1 MDGPILR
8 RDRPDAPLPAGP
20 EEVGMEVTERVRELC
35 EPVVADLDVQLYDV
49 ERAGGILRV
58 TVDQPGG
65 VPLDVVSEATRRI
78 SRLLD
83 EHDPVPGRYTL
94 EVTSPG
100 LERKLRTPVHFAGAV
115 GQPVTIKARTADGS
129 RQRVRGVLA
138 AADDAGVTVLANPA
152 ETAAETAG
160 DGGGDDAVTRVHVAY
175 ENVDSARTV
184 FEWTGGSTDG
194 LRAEQPSRPSRKA
207 SGHGDDQDDDK
218 DEVSNS

>member
-1 MDGPILR
+1 
-8 RDRPDAPLPAGP
+8 
-20 EEVGMEVTERVRELC
+20 MEVTERVRELC
-35 EPVVADLDVQLYDV
+35 EPVIADLDVQLYDV

-100 LERKLRTPVHFAGAV
+100 LERKLRTPAHFAGAV

-129 RQRVRGVLA
+129 RRRLRGVLA
-138 AADDAGVTVLANPA
+138 AVDDAGVTVLTGPGDG
-152 ETAAETAG
+152 TVDDAG
-160 DGGGDDAVTRVHVAY
+160 DGDGDDLATQVRVAY
-175 ENVDSARTV
+175 EDVDSARTV

-194 LRAEQPSRPSRKA
+194 LRRHQSPHHSEAA
-207 SGHGDDQDDDK
+207 SGDDDNRDEDDDDK
-218 DEVSNS
+218 DEVSRS